1 MSRALRCGPLSRDI
15 DGLAMQSLELSSLDW
30 KKLTTQTI
38 LQLERVYKTDD
49 IRLHNKVYAGI
60 VLVTWCDT

>member
-1 MSRALRCGPLSRDI
+1 MDLCRDI
-15 DGLAMQSLELSSLDW
+15 DGLAMQSLELSSFDW

-49 IRLHNKVYAGI
+49 ISLHNKVYAGI
-60 VLVTWCDT
+60 VLVRHIRPLGPWS

>member
-1 MSRALRCGPLSRDI
+1 
-15 DGLAMQSLELSSLDW
+15 MQSLELSSLDW

-38 LQLERVYKTDD
+38 LQLERAYKTDD